1 MWQPTLE
8 DALKYVFFASVYR
21 ATQMAMIRSKWGLDI
36 VQLAAAQNLCRYA
49 RDSGLVS
56 NLQIVGSQIVI

>member
-21 ATQMAMIRSKWGLDI
+21 ATQMAMIRSKWGLD
-36 VQLAAAQNLCRYA
+36 
-49 RDSGLVS
+49 GLVS

>member
-8 DALKYVFFASVYR
+8 DALKHVLLLLL
-21 ATQMAMIRSKWGLDI
+21 ATQMAMIRSRWGLDI
-36 VQLAAAQNLCRYA
+36 VRLAAAQNLCRGYA